1 MRWIRLP
8 PQELRARFYWFPG
21 RTSSPGPSEVI
32 MGYSAGMSAIIGAV
46 TMLVCFMLDLHLII
60 SIPICLG
67 IMGFCLLK
75 VDNFSK
81 RKQDQRLMLPPEEP
95 PNVNY

>member
-1 MRWIRLP
+1 
-8 PQELRARFYWFPG
+8 
-21 RTSSPGPSEVI
+21 
-32 MGYSAGMSAIIGAV
+32 
-46 TMLVCFMLDLHLII
+46 MLDLPLII
-60 SIPICLG
+60 SVPICLG

-95 PNVNY
+95 PNIIS